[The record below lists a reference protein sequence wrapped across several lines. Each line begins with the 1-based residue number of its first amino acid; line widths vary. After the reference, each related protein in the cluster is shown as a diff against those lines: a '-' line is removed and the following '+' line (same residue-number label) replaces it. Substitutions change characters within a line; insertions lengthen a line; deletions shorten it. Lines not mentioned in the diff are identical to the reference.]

1 MTGQSVH
8 WTTPVHPTK
17 ELVMSDAV
25 IVAAVRSAIGRK
37 KGALANTRADDLLA
51 LVMKEAV
58 RRSQVD
64 PKEVEDVIAGC
75 VTQVGEQGFNVARTA
90 ALMAGFPIEVTGTTV
105 NRQCGSSQQAF
116 HFAAQAILSGS
127 MDAVLAA
134 GVESMTRIPMGS
146 DGAMGMPGVASAV
159 PFSPLFNDK
168 YTFVP
173 QHQSAELIADKW
185 GISRA
190 ECEAYALESH
200 QRAARAREQGR
211 FRDEIFGLP
220 VTGPDG
226 TVTTFD
232 QDEGIRPDTTLEK
245 LAGLKA
251 VVKPDGVVTAGTASQ
266 ISDGAAAIL
275 VTSADKAKQLG
286 VKPRARVKAMTV
298 AGVDP
303 TMMLHGVIP
312 ATQKALARS
321 GLKPS
326 DIGLVEIN
334 EAFASVVLA
343 WSKEL
348 DWKLDHVNVNGGAV
362 ALGHP
367 LGASGARLMTTLLHE
382 MEKRDVRYGLQ
393 TMCIGFGQA
402 TCTIIERL

>member
-1 MTGQSVH
+1 
-8 WTTPVHPTK
+8 
-17 ELVMSDAV
+17 MSDAV
-25 IVAAVRSAIGRK
+25 IVAAVRSAIGKK

-51 LVMKEAV
+51 LVLKSLAERA
-58 RRSQVD
+58 QIE
-64 PKEVEDVIAGC
+64 PKHIEDVIAGC
-75 VTQVGEQGFNVARTA
+75 VTQIGEQGFNVARTA
-90 ALMAGFPIEVTGTTV
+90 SLMAGVPIETTGTTV

-127 MDAVLAA
+127 LDMVAAA

-146 DGAMGMPGVASAV
+146 DAAMGVPGVAAAI
-159 PFSPLFNDK
+159 PFSPLFTEK
-168 YTFVP
+168 FTFVP
-173 QHQSAELIADKW
+173 QHQSAEMVAEKW
-185 GISRA
+185 GISRRD
-190 ECEAYALESH
+190 CEEFAVESH
-200 QRAARAREQGR
+200 KRAAAARESGR
-211 FRDEIFGLP
+211 FRDEIVGLK
-220 VTGPDG
+220 VKGADG
-226 TVTTFD
+226 AETTFD

-245 LAGLKA
+245 LAGLKF

-266 ISDGAAAIL
+266 ISDGAAALL
-275 VTSADKAKQLG
+275 VTTPEKAKELG
-286 VKPRARVKAMTV
+286 LKPRARVKAMTL

-321 GLKPS
+321 GLKQS

-348 DWKLDHVNVNGGAV
+348 KWSLDNVNVNGGAV

-382 MEKRDVRYGLQ
+382 MEKRDVKYGLQ

>member
-1 MTGQSVH
+1 
-8 WTTPVHPTK
+8 
-17 ELVMSDAV
+17 MSDAV
-25 IVAAVRSAIGRK
+25 IVAAVRSAIGKK

-51 LVMKEAV
+51 LILQSLTARVKL
-58 RRSQVD
+58 D
-64 PKEVEDVIAGC
+64 PKEIDDVIAGC
-75 VTQVGEQGFNVARTA
+75 VTQIGEQGFNVARTA
-90 ALMAGFPIEVTGTTV
+90 ALMAGYPIEVTGTTV

-116 HFAAQAILSGS
+116 HFAAQAVMTGM
-127 MDAVLAA
+127 MDAVVAC

-146 DGAMGMPGVASAV
+146 DGAMGVPGVAPTF
-159 PFSPLFNDK
+159 PFSPMFNDK

-173 QHQSAELIADKW
+173 QHQSAEMIADKW
-185 GISRA
+185 GISRQQ
-190 ECEAYALESH
+190 CEELALESH
-200 QRAARAREQGR
+200 HRAAKAREQGR
-211 FRDEIFGLP
+211 FRDEIAPLK
-220 VTGPDG
+220 VKAADG
-226 TVTTFD
+226 SEHVFD

-245 LAGLKA
+245 LAGLKG

-266 ISDGAAAIL
+266 ISDGAAALL
-275 VTSADKAKQLG
+275 VTSSEKAKQLG
-286 VKPRARVKAMTV
+286 LKPRARVKMMTV

-312 ATQKALARS
+312 ATQKALARAN
-321 GLKPS
+321 LKQS

-348 DWKLDHVNVNGGAV
+348 NWKLDNVNVNGGAV

-367 LGASGARLMTTLLHE
+367 LGASGARLMTTLLNE
-382 MEKRDVRYGLQ
+382 MEKRDVKYGLQ

-402 TCTIIERL
+402 TCTILERL

>member
-1 MTGQSVH
+1 
-8 WTTPVHPTK
+8 
-17 ELVMSDAV
+17 MSDAV
-25 IVAAVRSAIGRK
+25 IVAAVRSAIGKK

-51 LVMKEAV
+51 RLLQEVT
-58 RRSQVD
+58 RRAGID
-64 PKEVEDVIAGC
+64 AAEVEDVVAGC
-75 VTQVGEQGFNVARTA
+75 VTQIGEQGFNIARTA
-90 ALMAGFPIEVTGTTV
+90 ALMAGYPIEVTGTTV
-105 NRQCGSSQQAF
+105 NRQCGSSQQAI
-116 HFAAQAILSGS
+116 HFAAQAVASGA
-127 MDAVLAA
+127 MDAVVAC
-134 GVESMTRIPMGS
+134 GVESMTRVPMGS
-146 DGAMGMPGVASAV
+146 DGAMGLPGVAPAI
-159 PFSPLFNDK
+159 PFSPMFTEK

-190 ECEAYALESH
+190 ECEAYSVESH
-200 QRAARAREQGR
+200 QRAARARESGR
-211 FRDEIFGLP
+211 FRDEIAALA

-226 TVTTFD
+226 AALTFD
-232 QDEGIRPDTTLEK
+232 QDEGIRPDTTAEK
-245 LAGLKA
+245 LAGLKW

-266 ISDGAAAIL
+266 ISDGAAAVL
-275 VTSADKAKQLG
+275 VMSADKANKLG
-286 VKPRARVKAMTV
+286 LKPRARIRAMAV

-312 ATQKALARS
+312 ATQKALAKA
-321 GLKPS
+321 GLTKS

-382 MEKRDVRYGLQ
+382 MEKRDVKYGLQ